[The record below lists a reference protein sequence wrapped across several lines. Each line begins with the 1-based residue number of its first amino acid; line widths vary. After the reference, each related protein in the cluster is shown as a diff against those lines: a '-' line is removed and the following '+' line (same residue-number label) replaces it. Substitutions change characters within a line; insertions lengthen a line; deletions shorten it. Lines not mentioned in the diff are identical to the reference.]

1 LLARHRANRDRLVY
15 KAKMTARRAL
25 KRLLNEYALDGPLRP
40 VTARAYGAAV
50 ACELAFERMLDA
62 VAPREREHRLL
73 GELTA
78 VVKTF
83 ERPKVARRLVASIR
97 TLHPT
102 LRIVVVDDSR
112 DPVDIDGA
120 DTYSMP
126 YDSGIGAG
134 RNEALRHARS
144 EYVLI
149 LDDDYVLSRHT
160 QLVPALTLM
169 ERYAE
174 IDIMGG
180 QLIDLPLYT
189 RRPLNEVAGSIY
201 PTSAE
206 PRAPIGSSI
215 GGLVVCEK
223 VPTFFIARRARLRS
237 VAWDPL
243 LKRIDHADFFT
254 RAFGVLTTVFNPRLQ
269 CFHARTPFD
278 EKYMAKRLDL
288 DESRRILAE
297 RYAVPVAS
305 AWIPPPE

>member
-1 LLARHRANRDRLVY
+1 
-15 KAKMTARRAL
+15 MTARRAL
-25 KRLLNEYALDGPLRP
+25 KRVLSKHAFDGPLRP
-40 VTARAYGAAV
+40 VTARAYNAAV
-50 ACELAFERMLDA
+50 AYELAFERMLDA
-62 VAPREREHRLL
+62 VTPRERDHRLL

-83 ERPKVARRLVASIR
+83 ERPSVVRRLVASIR
-97 TLHPT
+97 RLYPT

-112 DPVDIDGA
+112 EPAHIEGA
-120 DTYSMP
+120 QTYSMP

-134 RNEALRHARS
+134 RNEALRHATT

-160 QLVPALTLM
+160 QLVTALTVM
-169 ERYAE
+169 EQHPK

-180 QLIDLPLYT
+180 QLVDLPLYT
-189 RRPLNEVAGSIY
+189 RRPLDEVAGSIY
-201 PTSAE
+201 ATSAE

-215 GGLVVCEK
+215 GSLIVCEK
-223 VPTFFIARRARLRS
+223 VPTFFIARRARLQS

-254 RAFGVLTTVFNPRLQ
+254 RAFGVLTTVFNPHLR

-297 RYAVPVAS
+297 RYAAPVAGAS
-305 AWIPPPE
+305 IPPPESG